1 MDLAATIILLIFSS
15 CVLLL
20 CASFFRVC
28 SSPVE
33 AIHLSFVVIAVMLVI
48 SVAAASVISDCAL
61 CIRYDVFCG
70 PAMSSPTI
78 PVN

>member
-1 MDLAATIILLIFSS
+1 MDAATIILLTFIS

-28 SSPVE
+28 ASSIE
-33 AIHLSFVVIAVMLVI
+33 AIHLSFVMIAIMLVL
-48 SVAAASVISDCAL
+48 SVAASVITDCAF

-70 PAMSSPTI
+70 PAYSPTI
-78 PVN
+78 PVK